1 MLIRYLMISRNSS
14 DKSDVLR
21 SFSLVVFFSFLGLI
35 TYSVA
40 RVKTERQHSKVS
52 YDDNTKSEL
61 LSEGIVEKLK
71 TVLNE
76 GGIENIEIKEI
87 YPLAKDNETERF
99 SVSIANKD
107 SASDGSEK
115 IHLGIKK
122 SSSGEPQISEINLSK
137 NLSTKANFSNRE
149 NIFNVKVN
157 DNDDALFVA
166 DYFVSAL
173 RDLNYETAVSYC
185 MPDQGL
191 AEKIAGLCI
200 MIEGGNFIVS
210 QENPIEI
217 LESLENSSV
226 LRIYLDSTNNKK
238 TFYFTIQLSSEYQ
251 GQNSLWNISK
261 IYLEDAFSSYFSLE
275 DTKFPFVPVRT
286 DLNTGDC
293 LVVYFD
299 FKSSELSQRSQNQ
312 LQILADVLNIIQKN
326 SLKVFG
332 HADEI
337 GSQDF
342 NMNLSIERALSVKN
356 FLISKGIETSK
367 IDVFGKG
374 ESQEWLPNRLAS
386 GTDNPIGRSY
396 NRRVEIYLD

>member
-1 MLIRYLMISRNSS
+1 MISRNSS
-14 DKSDVLR
+14 DKSDVFR
-21 SFSLVVFFSFLGLI
+21 SFGLVVFISFLGLI

-40 RVKTERQHSKVS
+40 WVKSERQPSKVS
-52 YDDNTKSEL
+52 NDFNNTFEFL
-61 LSEGIVEKLK
+61 PDGVVENIKDVLK
-71 TVLNE
+71 E
-76 GGIENIEIKEI
+76 GGIENIEIKQI

-99 SVSIANKD
+99 SVSIVDKD
-107 SASDGSEK
+107 SAGDVSEK
-115 IHLGIKK
+115 IHVGIKK
-122 SSSGEPQISEINLSK
+122 ASSGDPKISEINLSK

-226 LRIYLDSTNNKK
+226 LRIHLDSTNNQK

-251 GQNSLWNISK
+251 GQNSLWNINK

-326 SLKVFG
+326 SLKVYG

-356 FLISKGIETSK
+356 FLISKGIETAK
-367 IDVFGKG
+367 IDVYGKG

>member
-1 MLIRYLMISRNSS
+1 MISRNSS
-14 DKSDVLR
+14 DKSDVFR
-21 SFSLVVFFSFLGLI
+21 SFGLVVFFSFLGLI

-40 RVKTERQHSKVS
+40 WVKSEKQPSKVS
-52 YDDNTKSEL
+52 NDFNNASEF
-61 LSEGIVEKLK
+61 LSDGIVENIKNVLK
-71 TVLNE
+71 E
-76 GGIENIEIKEI
+76 GGIENIEIKQI

-99 SVSIANKD
+99 SVSIADKD
-107 SASDGSEK
+107 SAGDLSEK
-115 IHLGIKK
+115 VHVGIKK
-122 SSSGEPQISEINLSK
+122 SSSGDPKISEINLSK
-137 NLSTKANFSNRE
+137 NLSSKANFSNRE

-157 DNDDALFVA
+157 HHDDALFVA

-185 MPDQGL
+185 LPDQGL
-191 AEKIAGLCI
+191 VEKIAGLCI
-200 MIEGGNFIVS
+200 MIEGGKFIVS

-226 LRIYLDSTNNKK
+226 LRIHLDSTNNQK
-238 TFYFTIQLSSEYQ
+238 TFNFTIQLSSEYQ
-251 GQNSLWNISK
+251 GQNSLWNINK
-261 IYLEDAFSSYFSLE
+261 IYLEEAFSSYFSLE

-299 FKSSELSQRSQNQ
+299 FKSSELSQRSKNQ
-312 LQILADVLNIIQKN
+312 LQILADVLNIIQKS
-326 SLKVFG
+326 SLKIYG

-342 NMNLSIERALSVKN
+342 NMNLSIERAFSVKN

-367 IDVFGKG
+367 IDVYGKG

>member
-1 MLIRYLMISRNSS
+1 MISRNSS
-14 DKSDVLR
+14 DKSDVFR
-21 SFSLVVFFSFLGLI
+21 SFGLVVFFSFLGLI

-40 RVKTERQHSKVS
+40 WVKSEKQPSKVS
-52 YDDNTKSEL
+52 NDFNNASEF
-61 LSEGIVEKLK
+61 LSDGIVENIKNVLK
-71 TVLNE
+71 E
-76 GGIENIEIKEI
+76 GGIENIEIKQI

-99 SVSIANKD
+99 SVSIADKD
-107 SASDGSEK
+107 STGDGSEK
-115 IHLGIKK
+115 IHVGIKK
-122 SSSGEPQISEINLSK
+122 SSSGDPKISEINLSK
-137 NLSTKANFSNRE
+137 NLSSKANFSNRE

-157 DNDDALFVA
+157 HHDDALFVA

-185 MPDQGL
+185 LPDQGL
-191 AEKIAGLCI
+191 VEKIAGLCI
-200 MIEGGNFIVS
+200 MIEGGKFIVS

-226 LRIYLDSTNNKK
+226 LRIHLDSTNNQK
-238 TFYFTIQLSSEYQ
+238 TFNFTIQLSSEYQ
-251 GQNSLWNISK
+251 GQNSLWNINK
-261 IYLEDAFSSYFSLE
+261 IYLEEAFSSYFSLE

-299 FKSSELSQRSQNQ
+299 FKSSELSQRSKNQ
-312 LQILADVLNIIQKN
+312 LQILADVLNIIQKS
-326 SLKVFG
+326 SLKIYG

-342 NMNLSIERALSVKN
+342 NMNLSIERAFSVKN

-367 IDVFGKG
+367 IDVYGKG